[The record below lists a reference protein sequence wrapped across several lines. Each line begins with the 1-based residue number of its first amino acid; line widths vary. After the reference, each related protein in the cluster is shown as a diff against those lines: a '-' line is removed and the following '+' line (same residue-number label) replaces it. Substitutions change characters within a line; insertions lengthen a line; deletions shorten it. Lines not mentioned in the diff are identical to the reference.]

1 MLVPSVL
8 AKPFDFVPLAL
19 IEHFARRIFG
29 RVLKIHPEL
38 FERLGAYRTKRFC
51 FSPSDLPLHFV
62 VIPEGRMLEVSRGV
76 EQPTADAA
84 ISGPLLLLLALLEG
98 RCDGDA
104 LFFSRDLMVTGEM
117 EAMLALRNALDDSVI
132 DLPAEL
138 GGMAGPLAPLV
149 TGAVRYIRSRT
160 LQGKTW

>member
-8 AKPFDFVPLAL
+8 AKPLDFAPLAL
-19 IEHFARRIFG
+19 IEHFARRIFD
-29 RVLKIHPEL
+29 RVLKVHPDL
-38 FERLGAYRTKRFC
+38 FERLGDYRSKRFC

-62 VIPEGRMLEVSRGV
+62 VVPEARMVEVSRGIR
-76 EQPTADAA
+76 QPTADAV

-104 LFFSRDLMVTGEM
+104 LFFSRDLMVTGDI

-132 DLPAEL
+132 DLAADL
-138 GGMAGPLAPLV
+138 GGMTGPLAPLV
-149 TGAVRYIRSRT
+149 ISTARYIRSRA
-160 LQGKTW
+160 LRGKAL

>member
-8 AKPFDFVPLAL
+8 AKPLDFAPLAL
-19 IEHFARRIFG
+19 VEHFARRIFN
-29 RVLKIHPEL
+29 RVMQAHPAL
-38 FERLGAYRTKRFC
+38 FERLGDYRTKRFC

-62 VIPEGRMLEVSRGV
+62 VIPDGCMLEVSRGV
-76 EQPTADAA
+76 GQPTADAA

-104 LFFSRDLMVTGEM
+104 SFFSRDLMVTGDI

-132 DLPAEL
+132 DLTADL
-138 GGMAGPLAPLV
+138 GGMTGPCAPLV
-149 TGAVRYIRSRT
+149 AGAARYIRSRA
-160 LQGKTW
+160 LRGKTW